1 MGPRTPPPPPLE
13 EGPREAEAAG
23 EGWSERRTSDIRGAK
38 TKGVSVVFMPKKS
51 WKIGLAGSFRC
62 GSVEF
67 LQT

>member
-1 MGPRTPPPPPLE
+1 MGPRPPLE

-23 EGWSERRTSDIRGAK
+23 EGSDGRKSAAVRGAK
-38 TKGVSVVFMPKKS
+38 TRGVVSGFFMPKKS
-51 WKIGLAGSFRC
+51 WKIGLAGNCGC